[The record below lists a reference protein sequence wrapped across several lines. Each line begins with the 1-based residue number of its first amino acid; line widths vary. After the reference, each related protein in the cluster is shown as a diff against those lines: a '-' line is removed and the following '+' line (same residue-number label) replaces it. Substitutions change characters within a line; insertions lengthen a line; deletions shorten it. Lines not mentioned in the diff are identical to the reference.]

1 MKIIEVCKRDV
12 VVVNRGVLLP
22 EAAGIMRERFVEDWV
37 RR

>member
-12 VVVNRGVLLP
+12 VVTKRDVLLP
-22 EAAGIMRERFVEDWV
+22 EAARIMRERFVEDWV